1 MSGGEEMQ
9 ALIRYRLDQADD
21 ALRVGRL
28 ALDAGAPRDAANRA
42 YYAMFYAVLALLC
55 LRGERPT
62 RHTHAIG
69 LFDLRFVK
77 EHVFDKEFS
86 AWLHEAFD
94 LRQRADYREMV
105 VIAPERAKEV
115 LDMAAKFLDETRKYF
130 QDKLT

>member
-1 MSGGEEMQ
+1 MSGGEMQ
-9 ALIRYRLDQADD
+9 ALIGYRLEQAAD

-55 LRGERPT
+55 LRGERPS

-77 EHVFDKEFS
+77 EHLFDKEFS

-105 VIAPERAKEV
+105 VVPPERAQEV
-115 LDMAAKFLDETRKYF
+115 LDMAAKFLEETRAF
-130 QDKLT
+130 ISDKL